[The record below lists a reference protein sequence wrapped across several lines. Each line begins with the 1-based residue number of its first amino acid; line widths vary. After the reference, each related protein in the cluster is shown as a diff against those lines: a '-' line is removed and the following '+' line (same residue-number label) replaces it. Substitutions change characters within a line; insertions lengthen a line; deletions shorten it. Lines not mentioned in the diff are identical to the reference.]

1 VAKRKRANP
10 PRACGNYRAR
20 LAEIAPVIESEWM
33 GVSNSKQSDA
43 LCLTAARCLKI
54 VAKQLRIPFHAM
66 ACTVAIGDTHPDVD
80 DVRGHFDKGWL
91 KPMHAD
97 YWPWGMVVVLGG
109 FDDPWLFDLA
119 AGQYAKLLDR
129 PVGFPEL
136 SFPPIVRGPLALDV
150 AYENGAPV
158 AIAYAEQGLFI
169 DLRSAPMARAVQLAP
184 TGDDSMMANALLRTI
199 RATIV

>member
-1 VAKRKRANP
+1 
-10 PRACGNYRAR
+10 
-20 LAEIAPVIESEWM
+20 M

-43 LCLTAARCLKI
+43 RCLTAARCLKI
-54 VAKQLRIPFHAM
+54 VAKELRIPFHAM
-66 ACTVAIGDTHPDVD
+66 ACTVAIGVTHPDVD
-80 DVRGHFDKGWL
+80 DVRGHFDKGLL
-91 KPMHAD
+91 KSMHAD
-97 YWPWGMVVVLGG
+97 YWPWHMVVVLGG

-119 AGQYAKLLDR
+119 AGQYANLLVR

-150 AYENGAPV
+150 AYENGVPV

-169 DLRSAPMARAVQLAP
+169 DLRNAPMARAVQLAP
-184 TGDDSMMANALLRTI
+184 TEDDRMMADALLRTI